1 MSSAWL
7 VAGTADVRAE
17 HAAATARAAQWAQ
30 VSAAE
35 QAWITEQQ
43 VAAQALAS
51 RSIHGQRVQDILARA
66 NQAITAAQTALDT
79 SPNADPATRDA
90 LAAAI
95 PVVQER
101 SDQIDRGVLIQDVAL
116 ALDDLTLVAQVVTDP
131 QATWQAEQDRIAAE
145 AAEAERVR
153 AAEAQRAKTATTPK
167 KAPATTNAPAPAP
180 APAPAAPAAP
190 AGQSFAWKT
199 SVSNSGDQSV
209 LDRCAGG
216 LTRWFEDIEG
226 KPYYPIHRHCGG
238 SPILKFSMGDRVQ
251 IDGQAWVVTDSR
263 NLHAGDDKDL
273 AFGLNGQILVQTCFV
288 GTNGAVSVVALTRG

>member
-35 QAWITEQQ
+35 QAWIAEQQ
-43 VAAQALAS
+43 VAAQAQAS
-51 RSIHGQRVQDILARA
+51 RWIHDQRVQDILARA
-66 NQAITAAQTALDT
+66 NQAITAAQTALDS
-79 SPNADPATRDA
+79 SPNADAATRDA

-101 SDQIDRGVLIQDVAL
+101 SDQIDRGVLIEDVAL
-116 ALDDLTLVAQVVTDP
+116 ALDDLTLVAQAVTGS

-167 KAPATTNAPAPAP
+167 KAPATTNAPAPA
-180 APAPAAPAAP
+180 AS

-238 SPILKFSMGDRVQ
+238 SPILKLSMGDRVQ

-288 GTNGAVSVVALTRG
+288 GTNGAVRVVALTRG